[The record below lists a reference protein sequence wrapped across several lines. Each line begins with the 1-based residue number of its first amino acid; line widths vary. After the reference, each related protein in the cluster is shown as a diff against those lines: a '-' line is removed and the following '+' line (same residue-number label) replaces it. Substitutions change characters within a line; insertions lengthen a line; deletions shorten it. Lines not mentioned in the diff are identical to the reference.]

1 MPDRDPVT
9 DPASPADSSADAGE
23 RMRRAYA
30 ALPALLERHEPT
42 DGVVMAARM
51 ELAEACAEA
60 GELESA
66 LSQADELVKD
76 AERVVGPEHEASV
89 RAREVTRRIRRLA
102 GFPEA

>member
-9 DPASPADSSADAGE
+9 EQSSSAVEPGE

-42 DGVVMAARM
+42 DAVVMAARM

-66 LSQADELVKD
+66 LYQADELVKD
-76 AERVVGPEHEASV
+76 AERAVGPEHGTTAQ
-89 RAREVTRRIRRLA
+89 AREVVRRIRRAA
-102 GFPEA
+102 GADEV